1 MWNRGD
7 VADRLVEVVLRRSL
21 DAIGAA
27 AEISPVEIEL
37 EEFRFGVVVFE
48 IDGDERLF
56 DLSRDGAL
64 GRQEHVFGELLRQ
77 RATALDDRVRAGVL
91 HQRARRTHD
100 VDAEMIVEA
109 PILGGEHRLDDV
121 VGHLVDGHLDE
132 RRPIVVDGGA
142 DIVDI
147 NMGCPAKKVTGG
159 YCGSALMRDP
169 DHALSLIEAV
179 VSAVK
184 VPVTL
189 KMRLGWDETALNA
202 PDIARRAEQAGVRM
216 ITVHGRTRCQFYKG
230 SADWR
235 AVARVKQSVGVPVV
249 VNGDIVDRDAAD
261 AALARSGADA
271 VMVGR
276 AHYGAPWSAAVI
288 AAPQAGAHG
297 LPATGPAMAD
307 YVIAH
312 YEAMLDLYG
321 SDSGVRVARK
331 HLGWYLDRFADANC
345 AELRKIVLTA
355 TAPAAVIGAIREVI
369 TSAPL
374 PAMRQMRAAA

>member
-1 MWNRGD
+1 MSGHPEISAPLVIGNVTLPNRVFLAPMSGITD
-7 VADRLVEVVLRRSL
+7 AVFRALADRHGAGLVVSEMVAS
-21 DAIGAA
+21 
-27 AEISPVEIEL
+27 
-37 EEFRFGVVVFE
+37 
-48 IDGDERLF
+48 
-56 DLSRDGAL
+56 
-64 GRQEHVFGELLRQ
+64 GEL
-77 RATALDDRVRAGVL
+77 AKGRAGS
-91 HQRARRTHD
+91 
-100 VDAEMIVEA
+100 
-109 PILGGEHRLDDV
+109 
-121 VGHLVDGHLDE
+121 E
-132 RRPIVVDGGA
+132 RRVARPDIGVHMVQLAGREAAHMAEAARIVVDGGA

-235 AVARVKQSVGVPVV
+235 AVARVKQSV
-249 VNGDIVDRDAAD
+249 GDIVDRDAAD